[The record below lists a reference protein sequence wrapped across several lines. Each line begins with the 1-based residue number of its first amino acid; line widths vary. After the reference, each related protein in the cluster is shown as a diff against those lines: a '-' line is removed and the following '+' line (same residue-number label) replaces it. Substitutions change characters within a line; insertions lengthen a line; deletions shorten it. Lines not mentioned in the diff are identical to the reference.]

1 MKDKSSYSLLK
12 RFIKEAIHEK
22 RTLAI
27 VTIAIIGSAIANIA
41 SPYILSVAIDNYIIP
56 GRYAQFWLIAVLYLL
71 ALVSQWLFAT
81 LQTFYTEVFGQKV
94 LKNLRRMLHDKMLV
108 SNLNFFKD
116 KSTGDL
122 VSRIINDTNV
132 INDVLV
138 SGLLGGLSSLL
149 SLSGIVIAM
158 LFLDVKLTLVTLSS
172 VPIMVLIALYFGGR
186 MRSAYRDTRQKIAKI
201 SSVVEES
208 VAGIEA
214 IRSFGKEEDTEKEFS
229 KASTETIKAYLRVAV
244 YMGIFWPLMN
254 IASLLSVIVV
264 IAYGGYQA
272 YLGAVS
278 IGVVVA
284 FIQYAQR
291 FRGPINNVVS
301 MYDSLQSAL
310 AALERTYE
318 VLDDENVEEYEGIHI
333 EKIKERIEF
342 RNVWFEYEKG
352 RPVLKD
358 INLVIPAGSKI
369 ALVGKTG
376 AGKTTVASLLM
387 RFYDPTSGSLFYDEI
402 EGREISRRSLR
413 KRIGYVPQE
422 TYLFPGTIMENIS
435 MANPDASK
443 EDIIKV
449 CRELGVHDFIM
460 KLPKGYETT
469 AGEAGKLLSVG
480 EKQLISL
487 ARALLKDPDVVILDE
502 ALSSI
507 DPKTE
512 RLVQDAMLKLMNGR
526 TSIII
531 AHRLSIVRYVD
542 DIVVIDDGKI
552 VEKGSLDEL
561 LSKKGYFYRLY
572 TSQHSGI

>member
-1 MKDKSSYSLLK
+1 MKNNSSYSLLK
-12 RFIKEAIHEK
+12 RFIKEAVYEK
-22 RTLAI
+22 KTLGI
-27 VTIAIIGSAIANIA
+27 VIISIIGSAIATTA
-41 SPYILSVAIDNYIIP
+41 SPYILSIAIDNYIIP
-56 GRYAQFWLIAVLYLL
+56 GKYAQLWLIAVLYLL
-71 ALVSQWLFAT
+71 ALIAQWLFAT

-94 LKNLRRMLHDKMLV
+94 LRNLRKMLHDKILI
-108 SNLNFFKD
+108 SSLDFFKD

-122 VSRIINDTNV
+122 VSRIINDTNI

-149 SLSGIVIAM
+149 SLSGIIIAM

-172 VPIMVLIALYFGGR
+172 VPIMILIALYFGGR
-186 MRSAYRDTRQKIAKI
+186 MRSAYRNTRQKIAKI

-208 VAGIEA
+208 VAGIET
-214 IRSFGKEEDTEKEFS
+214 IKSFGKEKDTEREFS
-229 KASTETIKAYLRVAV
+229 KASVETIKAYLRVAV

-254 IASLLSVIVV
+254 IATLLSVIVV

-272 YLGAVS
+272 YLGTVS

-318 VLDDENVEEYEGIHI
+318 VLDDKSVEDYEGINI
-333 EKIKERIEF
+333 EGIKKSIEF
-342 RNVWFEYEKG
+342 RDVWFEYEKG
-352 RPVLKD
+352 RPVLKN
-358 INLVIPAGSKI
+358 INLKINAGSKI
-369 ALVGKTG
+369 AIVGKTG
-376 AGKTTVASLLM
+376 AGKTTIASLIM
-387 RFYDPTSGSLFYDEI
+387 RFYDPTRGSIFYDEI
-402 EGREISRRSLR
+402 DGRKISRRSLR

-422 TYLFPGTIMENIS
+422 TYLFPGTIMENII
-435 MANPDASK
+435 MANPEAKK
-443 EDIIKV
+443 EDVVRV
-449 CRELGVHDFIM
+449 CKDIGVHDFII

-487 ARALLKDPDVVILDE
+487 ARAMLKDPDVVILDE
-502 ALSSI
+502 ALSSV

-512 RLVQDAMLKLMNGR
+512 RLVQDAMLNLMKGR

-542 DIVVIDDGKI
+542 NIVVVHNGKI
-552 VEKGSLDEL
+552 VEEGSLDSL
-561 LSKKGYFYRLY
+561 LSRKGYFYKLY
-572 TSQHSGI
+572 ASHLDEI

>member
-1 MKDKSSYSLLK
+1 MKSKSSYSLLK
-12 RFIKEAIHEK
+12 RFIKEAIYEK
-22 RTLAI
+22 KTLTI
-27 VTIAIIGSAIANIA
+27 VVISIVGSAIANIA

-56 GRYAQFWLIAVLYLL
+56 GKYAQLLFIAILYLL
-71 ALVSQWLFAT
+71 ALVGQWLFAT

-94 LKNLRRMLHDKMLV
+94 LRNLRKMLHDKMLI
-108 SNLNFFKD
+108 SSLDFFKD

-122 VSRIINDTNV
+122 VSRIINDTNI

-138 SGLLGGLSSLL
+138 SGLLGGLGSLL
-149 SLSGIVIAM
+149 SLSGIIIAM

-172 VPIMVLIALYFGGR
+172 VPIMALIALYFGGK
-186 MRSAYRDTRQKIAKI
+186 MRSAYRDTREKIAKI

-208 VAGIEA
+208 VAGMET
-214 IRSFGKEEDTEKEFS
+214 IRAFGKEDYAEREFS
-229 KASTETIKAYLRVAV
+229 KASMDTIKAYLRVAV

-318 VLDDENVEEYEGIHI
+318 VIDDKNIEDYEGIDI
-333 EKIKERIEF
+333 GRIKERIEF
-342 RNVWFEYEKG
+342 CNVWFEYEKD
-352 RPVLKD
+352 RPVLKN
-358 INLVIPAGSKI
+358 INLIIPSGSKI
-369 ALVGKTG
+369 AIVGKTG
-376 AGKTTVASLLM
+376 AGKTTIANLIM
-387 RFYDPTSGSLFYDEI
+387 RFYDPTKGGIFYDEI

-413 KRIGYVPQE
+413 RRIGYVPQE

-435 MANPDASK
+435 MANLESSK
-443 EDIIKV
+443 DEVIKV
-449 CRELGVHDFIM
+449 CKELGVHNFIM
-460 KLPKGYETT
+460 KLPKGYETS

-487 ARALLKDPDVVILDE
+487 ARAMLKDPDVVILDE
-502 ALSSI
+502 ALSSV
-507 DPKTE
+507 DLNTE
-512 RLVQDAMLKLMNGR
+512 RLVQNAMLKLMKGR

-542 DIVVIDDGKI
+542 SIVVVDNGKI
-552 VEKGSLDEL
+552 SEIGSLDEL
-561 LSKKGYFYRLY
+561 MRKRGYFYRLY
-572 TSQHSGI
+572 TS

>member
-1 MKDKSSYSLLK
+1 M
-12 RFIKEAIHEK
+12 
-22 RTLAI
+22 
-27 VTIAIIGSAIANIA
+27 
-41 SPYILSVAIDNYIIP
+41 
-56 GRYAQFWLIAVLYLL
+56 
-71 ALVSQWLFAT
+71 
-81 LQTFYTEVFGQKV
+81 
-94 LKNLRRMLHDKMLV
+94 
-108 SNLNFFKD
+108 
-116 KSTGDL
+116 
-122 VSRIINDTNV
+122 
-132 INDVLV
+132 
-138 SGLLGGLSSLL
+138 
-149 SLSGIVIAM
+149 
-158 LFLDVKLTLVTLSS
+158 
-172 VPIMVLIALYFGGR
+172 
-186 MRSAYRDTRQKIAKI
+186 
-201 SSVVEES
+201 
-208 VAGIEA
+208 
-214 IRSFGKEEDTEKEFS
+214 
-229 KASTETIKAYLRVAV
+229 
-244 YMGIFWPLMN
+244 
-254 IASLLSVIVV
+254 
-264 IAYGGYQA
+264 
-272 YLGAVS
+272 
-278 IGVVVA
+278 A

-318 VLDDENVEEYEGIHI
+318 VLDNENVEEYEGIHI

-449 CRELGVHDFIM
+449 CRKLGVHDFIM

-507 DPKTE
+507 DTKTE

-531 AHRLSIVRYVD
+531 AHRLSIVKYVD
-542 DIVVIDDGKI
+542 NIVVIDNGKI

-561 LSKKGYFYRLY
+561 LGKKGYFYRLY